1 MYLQND
7 PPMSY
12 VDQLLATKSHYPF
25 QKWKTYFPNMAQYT
39 EDNCMAAQI
48 VLDTLIDSLIQ
59 LGEEVSEDQKVEKF
73 RIAVE
78 ALNELNEETDHAL
91 IETGER
97 EELCELLDAITV
109 AANLDPKNY
118 ADGEGIADEWRDW

>member
-1 MYLQND
+1 
-7 PPMSY
+7 MSY
-12 VDQLLATKSHYPF
+12 PEQLLAAKSQYPF
-25 QKWKTYFPNMAQYT
+25 QKWQANFPNMEQYT
-39 EDNCMAAQI
+39 EENCMAAQAI
-48 VLDTLIDSLIQ
+48 LDDLIDGLIQ
-59 LGEEVSEDQKVEKF
+59 LGDGAPETQKVEQF

-78 ALNELNEETDHAL
+78 ALNELNEETDHVL

-109 AANLDPKNY
+109 AANLNPEDY